1 MHTLPASDWTPVHLA
16 GPRYL
21 PPYPGAAEDELA
33 WHLVKYLHDDAVL
46 RADVEVE
53 APNAAFF
60 LLDFVI
66 DVPVGPPGGPGD
78 TVRRIAVEVADD
90 RTDTDHE
97 RRLRRDATLLS
108 LGAIDTVYRL
118 RPGDVDARV
127 HDVLYLM
134 SRWDT
139 DAFSARGRVNLRT
152 LAGREADG
160 VVLRPEQPSVVVPYA
175 PADDAAEL
183 WHAANGTPPYVHVR
197 RLDRRFPEA
206 WRAFA
211 PPVLRLVEA
220 PPVRRAA

>member
-16 GPRYL
+16 GPRYV

-46 RADVEVE
+46 RADVEIE
-53 APNAAFF
+53 TPGAAFF
-60 LLDFVI
+60 TLDFVVE
-66 DVPVGPPGGPGD
+66 VPAGAA
-78 TVRRIAVEVADD
+78 VRRIAVEVADD
-90 RTDTDHE
+90 RTEADHE

-108 LGAIDTVYRL
+108 LGAVDTVYRL
-118 RPGDVDARV
+118 RAGDVDART
-127 HDVLYLM
+127 HDVLHLM
-134 SRWDT
+134 SRWDP

-152 LAGREADG
+152 LAGREAGG

-175 PADDAAEL
+175 PADDASEL

-197 RLDRRFPEA
+197 RLDRRFPDA

-220 PPVRRAA
+220 TPVRRAA

>member
-16 GPRYL
+16 GPRYV

-33 WHLVKYLHDDAVL
+33 WHLVKHLHDDAVL
-46 RADVEVE
+46 RADVEIE
-53 APNAAFF
+53 APGAAFF
-60 LLDFVI
+60 TLDFVV
-66 DVPVGPPGGPGD
+66 DVPVGD
-78 TVRRIAVEVADD
+78 AVRRIAVEVADD
-90 RTDTDHE
+90 RTEADHE

-108 LGAIDTVYRL
+108 LGAVDTVYRL
-118 RPGDVDARV
+118 RAGDVDARV
-127 HDVLYLM
+127 HDVLHLM
-134 SRWDT
+134 SRWDP

-152 LAGREADG
+152 LAGREAGG

-211 PPVLRLVEA
+211 PPVLRLVEPA
-220 PPVRRAA
+220 PVRRAA